1 MMCLFCGNRKK
12 CWDDKS
18 DDELELEWV
27 KCSYEDYVLD
37 EWIDIEDLLTEST
50 RRIESDNE

>member
-37 EWIDIEDLLTEST
+37 EWIDIEDLLAEST